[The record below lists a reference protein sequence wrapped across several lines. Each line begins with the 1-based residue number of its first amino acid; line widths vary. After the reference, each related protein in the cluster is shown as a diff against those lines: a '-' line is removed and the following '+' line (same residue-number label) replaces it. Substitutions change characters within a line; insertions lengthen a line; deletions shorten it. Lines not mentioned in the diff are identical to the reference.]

1 MGLAGHWPGP
11 PEGPEGDGH
20 QGCVPYPGK
29 AGMPPGNPPKGKN
42 GENGITEAM
51 EPGLVG
57 TGVATGAEGVEEEV
71 EEELEAVVETEPGTG
86 RVLAFSKWL
95 EVKGAASRLHSPRRY
110 YICIFS
116 INKVKDNVTI
126 TYYFCCPNHLLR
138 AIKLKVSV

>member
-1 MGLAGHWPGP
+1 
-11 PEGPEGDGH
+11 
-20 QGCVPYPGK
+20 
-29 AGMPPGNPPKGKN
+29 MPPGNPPKGKN
-42 GENGITEAM
+42 GENGITGAM
-51 EPGLVG
+51 EPGLVE

-71 EEELEAVVETEPGTG
+71 EEELEAVVETEPDASATLGTG